1 MSSFIAR
8 ILAGEQL
15 CPGEIPHHNGHMIL
29 AHLQEHE
36 DGRCRRTGSGGHF
49 HPMSDPD
56 VDGPHARRLLAE
68 AADACTCDDR
78 KHAP

>member
-49 HPMSDPD
+49 HPMSLPTEK
-56 VDGPHARRLLAE
+56 VNVSLIGQKNSFSRLIL
-68 AADACTCDDR
+68 
-78 KHAP
+78 